1 MWTSGD
7 KLEAKASYLV
17 KIMLYFI
24 LYVLAAVSLGRVVAE
39 RKGFR
44 EPVFVQVRFG
54 TRQKAFCE
62 LEVRRGA
69 DRTERSGLV
78 LLYISSGC

>member
-1 MWTSGD
+1 M
-7 KLEAKASYLV
+7 
-17 KIMLYFI
+17 

-39 RKGFR
+39 RKGVL

-62 LEVRRGA
+62 LEARRA
-69 DRTERSGLV
+69 AERTDQSGLV
-78 LLYISSGC
+78 LLCTFSGC